1 MLHIHLHNR
10 LLARQ
15 SMNAALRLLY
25 RGGAWL
31 AAADSASIAFFG
43 LEHLRAYKKLAQL
56 SIDAREPRFPIHCKA
71 HMLNHTFRFLEL
83 WAQQVE
89 WVENPLAD
97 SCQIDE
103 SFVGAIS
110 RFSRRVSP
118 RMTILRTYDLYV
130 TALRDRVHQGHDD
143 ASELE

>member
-1 MLHIHLHNR
+1 
-10 LLARQ
+10 
-15 SMNAALRLLY
+15 
-25 RGGAWL
+25 
-31 AAADSASIAFFG
+31 
-43 LEHLRAYKKLAQL
+43 
-56 SIDAREPRFPIHCKA
+56 
-71 HMLNHTFRFLEL
+71 MLNHTFRFLEL

-89 WVENPLAD
+89 SVENPLAD